1 MANNKKKQ
9 MSRRE
14 MRSLRTQQVVFL
26 IISVII
32 VLAMILSLVSN

>member
-1 MANNKKKQ
+1 MANNKKKH